1 MPGPG
6 SGIPEHEFQRR
17 HKKRADVF
25 KRLFC
30 KHGDWIAT
38 GIAGTDGEHLLQ
50 CAKCGKEEMGD
61 EWWGRRPKEEQERP
75 LGRVVGT
82 PPGGQG

>member
-6 SGIPEHEFQRR
+6 SGIPDHDFQRW
-17 HKKRADVF
+17 HKKRAGVF

-38 GIAGTDGEHLLQ
+38 GIAGIDGEHLLR

-61 EWWGRRPKEEQERP
+61 EWWGRRPLPKEEQEGP
-75 LGRVVGT
+75 LRRV
-82 PPGGQG
+82 